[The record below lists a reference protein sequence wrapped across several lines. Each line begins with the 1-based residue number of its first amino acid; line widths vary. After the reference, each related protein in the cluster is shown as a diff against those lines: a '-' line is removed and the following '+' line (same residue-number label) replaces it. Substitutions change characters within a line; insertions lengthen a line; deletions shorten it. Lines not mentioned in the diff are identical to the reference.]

1 MVWRGVWRVG
11 GEGDWGEV
19 EAGWVKG
26 DFPVA
31 RRVLHDKYF
40 KQAKAEGFAA
50 RSAYKLM
57 QINDRHGLLKA
68 GQRVLDLGCAPGSWL
83 QAAAQIVGPTG
94 RVAGIDLSPVTA
106 DVPSNVRTIVADAF
120 ATDPSQLLGI
130 AELGADEKFD
140 VLLSDMAPSTSGAG
154 PTDHFRSI
162 ALCRRV
168 LELARD
174 VLRPGGNLTMKV
186 FEGEAYPELL
196 RETQAVFKTA
206 KGYKPDATRSVSREM
221 FIVALGYRPK
231 SAGGPERRSDVA
243 PAAPKPSPGW
253 GRGA

>member
-1 MVWRGVWRVG
+1 L
-11 GEGDWGEV
+11 
-19 EAGWVKG
+19 AK
-26 DFPVA
+26 
-31 RRVLHDKYF
+31 RVLHDKYF

-50 RSAYKLM
+50 RSAYKLL
-57 QINDRHGLLKA
+57 QINDRHSLLRA
-68 GQRVLDLGCAPGSWL
+68 GYRVLDLGCAPGSWL

-106 DVPSNVRTIVADAF
+106 ELPPNVRTGVADAF
-120 ATDPSQLLGI
+120 ATDPQKLLDL
-130 AELGADEKFD
+130 AELGPDERYD

-168 LELARD
+168 LQLATD
-174 VLRPGGNLTMKV
+174 VLRPGGNLAMKV

-196 RETQAVFKTA
+196 RETQGVFKSA

-221 FIVALGYRPK
+221 FIVALGHRPK
-231 SAGGPERRSDVA
+231 SAKPAATPGHLA
-243 PAAPKPSPGW
+243 PPAPKPSAGW
-253 GRGA
+253 GQGA